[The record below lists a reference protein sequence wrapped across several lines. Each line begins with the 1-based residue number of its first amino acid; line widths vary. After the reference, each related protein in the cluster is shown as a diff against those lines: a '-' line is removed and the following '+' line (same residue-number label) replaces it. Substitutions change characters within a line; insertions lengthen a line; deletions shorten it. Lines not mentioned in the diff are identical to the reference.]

1 LTKLDVQFNLVH
13 YLKYMQNKIFHF
25 QKTNILNPQMLL
37 FNILANF

>member
-13 YLKYMQNKIFHF
+13 YLKYMRYKIFHF
-25 QKTNILNPQMLL
+25 QNTSILNPQMLL